1 MAKRTAFQR
10 DVLKLAKAME
20 QGIKKTRPTSGEYVK
35 QKDLASGKTSKVIYA
50 CALGAA
56 WVNGYSLK
64 RAMAGLEQMVNEQD
78 LSGTTIISDAL
89 TKRYPALKDTGIFGA
104 VIDRNDSQEWPRG
117 RIAAW
122 LVRVAAKYP
131 EAQLPGFRDYVA

>member
-1 MAKRTAFQR
+1 MPNTPFQR

-20 QGIKKTRPTSGEYVK
+20 QGIQKTKKMVGSYV
-35 QKDLASGKTSKVIYA
+35 AVSEKVIYA

-64 RAMAGLEQMVNEQD
+64 RAMSGAGKGFTVSHA
-78 LSGTTIISDAL
+78 LSR
-89 TKRYPALKDTGIFGA
+89 RYPALMDTGIFGR
-104 VIDRNDSQEWPRG
+104 VIDKNDELGWSRE

-122 LVRVAAKYP
+122 LIRVAAKFTEPDLTTEYK
-131 EAQLPGFRDYVA
+131 A

>member
-1 MAKRTAFQR
+1 MPKTPFQR

-20 QGIKKTRPTSGEYVK
+20 QGIQKTKKTTGDYVT
-35 QKDLASGKTSKVIYA
+35 QKELASGKKSNVVYA

-64 RAMAGLEQMVNEQD
+64 RSMAGPTD
-78 LSGTTIISDAL
+78 GTTVQNAL
-89 TKRYPALKDTGIFGA
+89 SARYPTLSNAGIFDE
-104 VIDRNDSQEWPRG
+104 VVNRNDRDNWSRG

-122 LVRVAAKYP
+122 LRRVAAKYAEP
-131 EAQLPGFRDYVA
+131 PSNYDEA

>member
-1 MAKRTAFQR
+1 MPNTPFQR

-20 QGIKKTRPTSGEYVK
+20 QGIAKTKKTVGSYVAVSDK
-35 QKDLASGKTSKVIYA
+35 KVIYA

-64 RAMAGLEQMVNEQD
+64 RAMSGAGKGFTVSHA
-78 LSGTTIISDAL
+78 LSR
-89 TKRYPALKDTGIFGA
+89 RYPALVDTGIFGR
-104 VIDRNDSQEWPRG
+104 VIAKNDELHWSRE

-122 LVRVAAKYP
+122 LVRVAAKFTEPDLTTEYK
-131 EAQLPGFRDYVA
+131 A